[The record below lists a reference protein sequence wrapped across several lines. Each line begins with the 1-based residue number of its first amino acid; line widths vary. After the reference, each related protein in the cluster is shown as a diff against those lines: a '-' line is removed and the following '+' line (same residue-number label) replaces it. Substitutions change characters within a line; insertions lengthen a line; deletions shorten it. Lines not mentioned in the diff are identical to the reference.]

1 MDIDEI
7 MQKLE
12 TLSKPQLEKLIENLD
27 HIAFN
32 FTINMSYLKYGTH
45 PITIPKEVY
54 HFIRVH
60 KIVPN
65 QEMRITFPDG
75 STATGYIYYGSAGW
89 GKFYQIKVKQ
99 THSIRGKG
107 ASQFAIGDRIKV
119 EILRPSEG
127 KGIRLSMVK

>member
-7 MQKLE
+7 MKKLE

-27 HIAFN
+27 HVSFN

-54 HFIRVH
+54 HFLRIH
-60 KIVPN
+60 KILPN

-75 STATGYIYYGSAGW
+75 STATGYIYHGRAGW
-89 GKFYQIKVKQ
+89 GEFYQIKIKQ

-107 ASQFAIGDRIKV
+107 ASQFSKGERIKV
-119 EILRPSEG
+119 EIFKPGEG
-127 KGIRLSMVK
+127 KEIRLTMH